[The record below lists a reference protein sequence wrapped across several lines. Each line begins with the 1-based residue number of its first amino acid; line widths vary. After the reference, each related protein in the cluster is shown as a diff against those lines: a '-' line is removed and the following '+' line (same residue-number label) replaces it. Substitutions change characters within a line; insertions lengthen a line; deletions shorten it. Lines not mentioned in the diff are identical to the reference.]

1 MKQWLENLAVI
12 TATFWIGGLWVV
24 GFVAYE
30 LFKMIP
36 EAQLA
41 GNIAGQLFKMM
52 AYVGMASSIYL
63 LIQRVYQY
71 GTNALK
77 QGFFWLILLMLILIL
92 VSHLGI
98 NPLLEKFKLEA
109 MPKDVMESI
118 FADRFSTWHGISSI
132 AYLLECVLGVFA
144 ILKIR

>member
-24 GFVAYE
+24 GIVAYE
-30 LFKMIP
+30 LFKIIP

-41 GNIAGQLFKMM
+41 GNIAGELFKMM
-52 AYVGMASSIYL
+52 AFVGMASSIYL

-98 NPLLEKFKLEA
+98 NPLVEKFKLEA
-109 MPKDVMESI
+109 MPKDVMESV
-118 FADRFSTWHGISSI
+118 FADRFSTWHGISNI
-132 AYLLECVLGVFA
+132 AYLLECFLGIFA

>member
-1 MKQWLENLAVI
+1 MKQWLEKLAII

-24 GFVAYE
+24 GIVAYE
-30 LFKMIP
+30 LFKLIP

-41 GNIAGQLFKMM
+41 GNIAGELFRMM
-52 AYVGMASSIYL
+52 AYVGMAASIYL

-77 QGFFWLILLMLILIL
+77 QGFFWIILLMLLLILI
-92 VSHLGI
+92 SHLGI

-109 MPKDVMESI
+109 MPKDVMESV
-118 FADRFSTWHGISSI
+118 FADRFATWHGISSI
-132 AYLLECVLGVFA
+132 AYLLECFLGIFA

>member
-1 MKQWLENLAVI
+1 MVRKFSNHYRDLLDRC
-12 TATFWIGGLWVV
+12 LWVV
-24 GFVAYE
+24 GIVAYE
-30 LFKMIP
+30 LFKLIP

-41 GNIAGQLFKMM
+41 GNIAGELFRMM
-52 AYVGMASSIYL
+52 AYVGMAASIYL

-77 QGFFWLILLMLILIL
+77 QGFFWIILLMLLLILI
-92 VSHLGI
+92 SHLGI

-109 MPKDVMESI
+109 MPKDVMESV
-118 FADRFSTWHGISSI
+118 FADRFATWHGISSV
-132 AYLLECVLGVFA
+132 AYLLECFLGIFA

>member
-1 MKQWLENLAVI
+1 
-12 TATFWIGGLWVV
+12 V

-30 LFKMIP
+30 LFKIIP

-41 GNIAGQLFKMM
+41 GNIAGQLFKIM
-52 AYVGMASSIYL
+52 AYVGMASSIFL

-77 QGFFWLILLMLILIL
+77 QGFFWLVLLMLILIL

-98 NPLLEKFKLEA
+98 NPLVEKFKLEA
-109 MPKDVMESI
+109 MPKDVMESV
-118 FADRFSTWHGISSI
+118 FADRFSTWHGISNI
-132 AYLLECVLGVFA
+132 AYLLECFLGIFA

>member
-1 MKQWLENLAVI
+1 MKQWLENLAII

-24 GFVAYE
+24 GIVAYE
-30 LFKMIP
+30 LFKLIP

-41 GNIAGQLFKMM
+41 GSIAGELFRMM
-52 AYVGMASSIYL
+52 AYVGMAASIYL

-77 QGFFWLILLMLILIL
+77 QGFFWIILLMLLLILI
-92 VSHLGI
+92 SHLGI

-109 MPKDVMESI
+109 MPKDVMESV
-118 FADRFSTWHGISSI
+118 FADRFATWHGISSV
-132 AYLLECVLGVFA
+132 AYLLECFLGIFA

>member
-1 MKQWLENLAVI
+1 MKQWLEKLAII

-24 GFVAYE
+24 GIVAYE
-30 LFKMIP
+30 LFKLIP

-41 GNIAGQLFKMM
+41 GNIAGQLFRMM
-52 AYVGMASSIYL
+52 AYVGMGASIYL

-77 QGFFWLILLMLILIL
+77 QGFFWIILLMLLLILI
-92 VSHLGI
+92 SHLGI

-109 MPKDVMESI
+109 MPKDVMESV
-118 FADRFSTWHGISSI
+118 FADRFATWHGISSI
-132 AYLLECVLGVFA
+132 AYLLECFLGIFA

>member
-1 MKQWLENLAVI
+1 MKQWSENLAII

-24 GFVAYE
+24 GIVAYE
-30 LFKMIP
+30 LFKLIP

-41 GNIAGQLFKMM
+41 GNIAGQLFRMI
-52 AYVGMASSIYL
+52 AYVGMAASIYL

-77 QGFFWLILLMLILIL
+77 QAFFWIIMFMLLLILI
-92 VSHLGI
+92 SHLGI

-109 MPKDVMESI
+109 LPKDVMESV
-118 FADRFSTWHGISSI
+118 FADRFATWHGISSV
-132 AYLLECVLGVFA
+132 AYLLECFLGIFA

>member
-12 TATFWIGGLWVV
+12 TATFWIGGLWVL
-24 GFVAYE
+24 GIVAYE
-30 LFKMIP
+30 LFKIIP

-77 QGFFWLILLMLILIL
+77 QGFFWLVLLMLILIL

-98 NPLLEKFKLEA
+98 NPLVEKFKLEA
-109 MPKDVMESI
+109 MPKDVMESV
-118 FADRFSTWHGISSI
+118 FADRFSTWHGISNI
-132 AYLLECVLGVFA
+132 AYFLECFLGVFA

>member
-1 MKQWLENLAVI
+1 MKQWLETLAVI
-12 TATFWIGGLWVV
+12 TATFWIGGLWLV

-109 MPKDVMESI
+109 MPKDVMESV

-132 AYLLECVLGVFA
+132 AYLLECFLGVFA

>member
-1 MKQWLENLAVI
+1 MKQWLEKLAII

-24 GFVAYE
+24 GIVAYE
-30 LFKMIP
+30 LFKLIP

-41 GNIAGQLFKMM
+41 GNIAGQLFRMM
-52 AYVGMASSIYL
+52 AYVGMAASIYL

-71 GTNALK
+71 GTNTLK
-77 QGFFWLILLMLILIL
+77 QGFFWIILLMLLLILI
-92 VSHLGI
+92 SHLGI

-109 MPKDVMESI
+109 MPKDVMESV
-118 FADRFSTWHGISSI
+118 FADRFATWHGISSI
-132 AYLLECVLGVFA
+132 AYLLECFLGIFA

>member
-1 MKQWLENLAVI
+1 M
-12 TATFWIGGLWVV
+12 
-24 GFVAYE
+24 GFVAYD

-109 MPKDVMESI
+109 MPKDVMESV

-132 AYLLECVLGVFA
+132 AYLLECFLGIFA

>member
-1 MKQWLENLAVI
+1 MKQWLEKLAII

-24 GFVAYE
+24 GIVAYE
-30 LFKMIP
+30 LFKLIP

-41 GNIAGQLFKMM
+41 GNIAGQLFRMM
-52 AYVGMASSIYL
+52 AYVGMAASIYL

-71 GTNALK
+71 GTNTLK
-77 QGFFWLILLMLILIL
+77 QSFFWIILLMLLLILI
-92 VSHLGI
+92 SHLGI

-109 MPKDVMESI
+109 MPKDVMESV
-118 FADRFSTWHGISSI
+118 FADRFATWHGISSI
-132 AYLLECVLGVFA
+132 AYLLECFLGIFA

>member
-1 MKQWLENLAVI
+1 MKHWLENLAVI
-12 TATFWIGGLWVV
+12 TATFWIGGLWVL
-24 GFVAYE
+24 GIVAYE
-30 LFKMIP
+30 LFKIIP

-77 QGFFWLILLMLILIL
+77 QGFFWLVLLMLILIL

-98 NPLLEKFKLEA
+98 NPLVEKFKLEA
-109 MPKDVMESI
+109 MPKDVMESV
-118 FADRFSTWHGISSI
+118 FADRFSTWHGISNI
-132 AYLLECVLGVFA
+132 AYLLECFLGVFA

>member
-1 MKQWLENLAVI
+1 MKQWLEKLAII

-24 GFVAYE
+24 GIVAYE
-30 LFKMIP
+30 LFKLIP

-41 GNIAGQLFKMM
+41 GNIAGQLFRMM
-52 AYVGMASSIYL
+52 AYVGMAASIYL

-71 GTNALK
+71 GTNTLK
-77 QGFFWLILLMLILIL
+77 QGFFWIILLMLLLILI
-92 VSHLGI
+92 SHLGI

-109 MPKDVMESI
+109 MPKNVMESV
-118 FADRFSTWHGISSI
+118 FADRFATWHGISSI
-132 AYLLECVLGVFA
+132 AYLLECFLGIFA

>member
-1 MKQWLENLAVI
+1 MKQWLEKLAII

-24 GFVAYE
+24 GIVAYK
-30 LFKMIP
+30 LFKLIP

-41 GNIAGQLFKMM
+41 GNIAGQLFRMM
-52 AYVGMASSIYL
+52 AYVGMAASIYL

-77 QGFFWLILLMLILIL
+77 QGFFWIILLMLLLILI
-92 VSHLGI
+92 SHLGI

-109 MPKDVMESI
+109 MPKDVMESV
-118 FADRFSTWHGISSI
+118 FADRFATWHGISSI
-132 AYLLECVLGVFA
+132 AYLLECFLGIFA

>member
-1 MKQWLENLAVI
+1 MKQWLENLAII

-24 GFVAYE
+24 GIVAYE
-30 LFKMIP
+30 LFKLIP

-41 GNIAGQLFKMM
+41 GNIAGELFRMM
-52 AYVGMASSIYL
+52 AYLGMAASIYL

-77 QGFFWLILLMLILIL
+77 QGFFWIILLMLLLILI
-92 VSHLGI
+92 SHLGI

-109 MPKDVMESI
+109 MPKDVMESV
-118 FADRFSTWHGISSI
+118 FADRFATWHGISSV
-132 AYLLECVLGVFA
+132 AYLLECFLGIFA

>member
-1 MKQWLENLAVI
+1 MKQWLEKLAII

-24 GFVAYE
+24 GIVAYE
-30 LFKMIP
+30 LFKLIP

-41 GNIAGQLFKMM
+41 GNIAGQLFRMI
-52 AYVGMASSIYL
+52 AYVGMAASIYL

-77 QGFFWLILLMLILIL
+77 QAFFWIIMFMLLLILI
-92 VSHLGI
+92 SHLGI

-109 MPKDVMESI
+109 MPKDVMESV
-118 FADRFSTWHGISSI
+118 FADRFATWHGISSV
-132 AYLLECVLGVFA
+132 AYLLECFLGIFA

>member
-52 AYVGMASSIYL
+52 AYVGMVSSIYL

-77 QGFFWLILLMLILIL
+77 QGFFWFILLMLILIL

-109 MPKDVMESI
+109 MPKDVMESV

-132 AYLLECVLGVFA
+132 AYLLECFLGIFA